1 MSRDEFEHYDLSEF
15 TEEELVQ
22 FDTDATYHLLHKPND
37 GPEIPPISQQ
47 GIQKASSSS
56 FGGGPA
62 LDIAFESP
70 TDSFLV
76 EDIPK
81 CTVSEKKCHSAST
94 SLPLQLTS
102 VHVSRM
108 RLPKQD
114 KSPYERFCSWKKGFS
129 VTDLVSPVWC
139 EVQYEYGLYGERH
152 RPLER
157 RPSSFISRN
166 GKEIQVQ
173 QKVAQHNDRTLKRG
187 ASIHKALEREV
198 RPEIVPIRIT
208 TDEERWA
215 LRLFNLTA
223 GLEQLVLDGR
233 TRELP
238 VFGVT
243 HGQIVFGIID
253 EVTRCI
259 PSEVHERHNPIK
271 RSSVSSKLSP
281 AKKKQRRLSSPSKQ
295 RTHTFFSIPEE
306 TRIPEQLS
314 SDEKV
319 HDTSLTGN
327 STPRVAH
334 PQPTFYDLTLID
346 YKTRRAPSL
355 PPEEDTV
362 SSQLQLML
370 YHRMLSALLLPE
382 TFDFDALWTK
392 QGINPHRSFSRS
404 FVEDI
409 GWLTGN
415 EKDFPEFHVD
425 LCSMVAAWVSVVH
438 SARNCGEPLRGINP
452 ELHIIYRKASVEK
465 TSSHSLQ
472 KKPENGNEAVD
483 IPLEVLALQE
493 ELNIAR
499 AIEESLRSINQEAE
513 EAGTVTQAVTKNA
526 LTSQGEE
533 PVLDEVVDLTSPAP
547 DDDPELRLAV
557 QDSLPARTSNIPNSE
572 TQPIVMK
579 ECEGIADE
587 MTSLEDEDKTLPDR
601 TSGFPD
607 EDASGF
613 SMILGSKKFF
623 MNDNRLDEHLED
635 VLRWWFGIRP
645 PRGVELAQSGRS
657 LANIETVANGE
668 SRKPRR
674 RILLSKRQAL
684 AASLHRSFTISKG
697 VMENNAI
704 WSRNNAQTNLHAHFY
719 DISNRLSLI
728 LAIVVALSVGQF
740 FFEYFDTTPAN
751 STIYD
756 RIRDPLLNSESEDDS
771 YTLPM
776 RSKPTRTRP
785 KTKLKPEAILIH
797 PGDSNL
803 ARADAAAQ
811 ELGIASDTERV
822 KLNRYSGDQDAWE
835 YGKGRD
841 IARQLLGGTAQHS
854 QSPQGISNDT

>member
-1 MSRDEFEHYDLSEF
+1 MSHDEFEHYDLSEF
-15 TEEELVQ
+15 TEEQLVQ
-22 FDTDATYHLLHKPND
+22 FDTDATYHLLHKLDD
-37 GPEIPPISQQ
+37 GPEILPISQQ
-47 GIQKASSSS
+47 GIRKASLTS

-62 LDIAFESP
+62 LDIAFESL
-70 TDSFLV
+70 TDSLLV

-81 CTVSEKKCHSAST
+81 CAVSEKKCHSAST
-94 SLPLQLTS
+94 SLPLQPTS

-108 RLPKQD
+108 RLPKQG
-114 KSPYERFCSWKKGFS
+114 KNPYEQFCSWKKGFS

-139 EVQYEYGLYGERH
+139 EVQYEYGLYGKRY
-152 RPLER
+152 RPLEK
-157 RPSSFISRN
+157 RPSSFISRD

-173 QKVAQHNDRTLKRG
+173 QKVAQHNDRTLKKG

-243 HGQIVFGIID
+243 HGQVVFGIID

-259 PSEVHERHNPIK
+259 PSEVHERYNPIK
-271 RSSVSSKLSP
+271 RGSVSSGLSP

-295 RTHTFFSIPEE
+295 CIHTFFSIPE

-314 SDEKV
+314 FDEKV
-319 HDTSLTGN
+319 HDTNLTGN

-382 TFDFDALWTK
+382 TFDFDALWAK

-409 GWLTGN
+409 GWPTGD
-415 EKDFPEFHVD
+415 EKDFHVD

-438 SARNCGEPLRGINP
+438 SARSCGEPLRCINP

-465 TSSHSLQ
+465 TSSHNLQ

-483 IPLEVLALQE
+483 IPLEVLALRE

-526 LTSQGEE
+526 PTPQS
-533 PVLDEVVDLTSPAP
+533 VLDEIVDLTSPAP
-547 DDDPELRLAV
+547 DDDPKLRLAV
-557 QDSLPARTSNIPNSE
+557 QDSLPTRISIIPDSE
-572 TQPIVMK
+572 TQSIVMK
-579 ECEGIADE
+579 EREGIADE
-587 MTSLEDEDKTLPDR
+587 ITSLEGEDKTLPDR
-601 TSGFPD
+601 TREFSD

-613 SMILGSKKFF
+613 SMILGTKKFF

-645 PRGVELAQSGRS
+645 PRGVELAQSGRC
-657 LANIETVANGE
+657 
-668 SRKPRR
+668 
-674 RILLSKRQAL
+674 
-684 AASLHRSFTISKG
+684 FTC
-697 VMENNAI
+697 
-704 WSRNNAQTNLHAHFY
+704 
-719 DISNRLSLI
+719 
-728 LAIVVALSVGQF
+728 
-740 FFEYFDTTPAN
+740 EY
-751 STIYD
+751 
-756 RIRDPLLNSESEDDS
+756 RDGCEWREQ
-771 YTLPM
+771 
-776 RSKPTRTRP
+776 K
-785 KTKLKPEAILIH
+785 
-797 PGDSNL
+797 
-803 ARADAAAQ
+803 AQ
-811 ELGIASDTERV
+811 ETKIAFETRKE
-822 KLNRYSGDQDAWE
+822 
-835 YGKGRD
+835 GK
-841 IARQLLGGTAQHS
+841 I
-854 QSPQGISNDT
+854 